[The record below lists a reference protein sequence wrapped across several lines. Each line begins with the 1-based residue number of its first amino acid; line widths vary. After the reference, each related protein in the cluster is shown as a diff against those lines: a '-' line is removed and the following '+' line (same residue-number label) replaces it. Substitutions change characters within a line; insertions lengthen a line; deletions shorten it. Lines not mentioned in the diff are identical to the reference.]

1 MRITRKLGLKYLF
14 LRIYGGAL
22 GICLT
27 IGTVEKKEG
36 KGWKKF
42 SHFAQKKVFFILGLG
57 WRGDMNHFV
66 RLIIFVY
73 RIR

>member
-27 IGTVEKKEG
+27 IGTGKKWKRMEKV
-36 KGWKKF
+36 F
-42 SHFAQKKVFFILGLG
+42 TFCTKKVFFLFLA
-57 WRGDMNHFV
+57 WDGDMNHFV
-66 RLIIFVY
+66 RLIIFIY

>member
-27 IGTVEKKEG
+27 IGIQEKMEKDG
-36 KGWKKF
+36 KSFHIFLK
-42 SHFAQKKVFFILGLG
+42 KKVFFILGLG
-57 WRGDMNHFV
+57 RRYESFC
-66 RLIIFVY
+66 
-73 RIR
+73 

>member
-27 IGTVEKKEG
+27 IGTGKKNG

-42 SHFAQKKVFFILGLG
+42 SHFPQKKSFFLFLA
-57 WRGDMNHFV
+57 WDEDMNHFV
-66 RLIIFVY
+66 RLIIFIY

>member
-27 IGTVEKKEG
+27 IGTRQEKK
-36 KGWKKF
+36 KWKRMEKVF
-42 SHFAQKKVFFILGLG
+42 TFCDQKKTFFSILGLG
-57 WRGDMNHFV
+57 WRYESFC
-66 RLIIFVY
+66 
-73 RIR
+73 

>member
-27 IGTVEKKEG
+27 IGIQEKNMEKDG
-36 KGWKKF
+36 KSFHISLK
-42 SHFAQKKVFFILGLG
+42 KKVFFYSWLG
-57 WRGDMNHFV
+57 MK
-66 RLIIFVY
+66 I
-73 RIR
+73 

>member
-27 IGTVEKKEG
+27 IGTGKKMEKDG
-36 KGWKKF
+36 KSFHILRKK
-42 SHFAQKKVFFILGLG
+42 KTFFILGLG
-57 WRGDMNHFV
+57 WRGE
-66 RLIIFVY
+66 I
-73 RIR
+73 

>member
-27 IGTVEKKEG
+27 IGRGKNG

-42 SHFAQKKVFFILGLG
+42 LHFAQKKFFLFLA
-57 WRGDMNHFV
+57 
-66 RLIIFVY
+66 
-73 RIR
+73 

>member
-27 IGTVEKKEG
+27 IGTEKKMEKDG
-36 KGWKKF
+36 KSFHILSK
-42 SHFAQKKVFFILGLG
+42 KKVFFLFLA
-57 WRGDMNHFV
+57 WDGDMNHFV

>member
-27 IGTVEKKEG
+27 IGTGTVEKKEG
-36 KGWKKF
+36 KG
-42 SHFAQKKVFFILGLG
+42 
-57 WRGDMNHFV
+57 
-66 RLIIFVY
+66 
-73 RIR
+73 